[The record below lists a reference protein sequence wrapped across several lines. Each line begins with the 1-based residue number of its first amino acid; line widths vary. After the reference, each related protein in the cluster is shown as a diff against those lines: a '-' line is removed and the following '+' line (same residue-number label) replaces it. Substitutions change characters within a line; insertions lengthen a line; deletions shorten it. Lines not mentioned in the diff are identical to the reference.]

1 MHVYYCPASQE
12 RPPWKFPPRTPRPIC
27 RGKLR
32 WLREPRAAWAA
43 ARRWRSAKR
52 VRRCIAPD
60 AARAQRDGDIPAR
73 CGAVQRKQE
82 KLCRRITTRIVPR
95 RLKKRQNRSEERR
108 VGKE

>member
-1 MHVYYCPASQE
+1 MDVYYYPASQG
-12 RPPWKFPPRTPRPIC
+12 RPPWKFPPRTPRPIY

-52 VRRCIAPD
+52 AQRFIALD

-95 RLKKRQNRSEERR
+95 RLKKRQNW
-108 VGKE
+108 